1 MKAAIIQRPGE
12 LIVREIHEPAIG
24 DYDAL
29 CEILYGATCT
39 GTDGHLIHGR
49 FPWGPIPYP
58 TVLGHESVGR
68 VIALGA
74 KVRNY
79 RVGDLVTRVGT
90 PASPRG
96 EYGSN
101 WGGFAELGIAR
112 DHWAMQAD
120 GLPEAQ
126 WKGSRWNQVLPPHF
140 DPASATMLTTWRET
154 LSYLTRIGL
163 KAGDS
168 LLVVGSGGVGLG
180 FAAFGA
186 LLGAP
191 RVAVLG
197 NARRIEVARAVGVTD
212 FFDYK
217 AAGTL
222 DAMRAAFPAGFDFIV
237 DSVGQRGSLNE
248 VLPALKPRG
257 TAAIY
262 GIDEFHEQQ
271 ISPGRVRGGFTYY
284 NGGYDEAETHQRVVE
299 MALQGKLDAR
309 HWLNLD
315 SPFPLADITEAF
327 AALERRELV
336 KALIR
341 VKQLTG

>member
-1 MKAAIIQRPGE
+1 MKAALITEPGK
-12 LIVREIHEPAIG
+12 LIVRDVHEPEAG
-24 DYDAL
+24 DYGAL

-68 VIALGA
+68 VIALGP

-96 EYGSN
+96 EYGAN
-101 WGGFAELGIAR
+101 WGGFAEYGIAR

-120 GLPEAQ
+120 GLPESQ
-126 WKGSRWNQVLPPHF
+126 WKGSRWNQILPPQF
-140 DPASATMLTTWRET
+140 DPAAATMLTTWRET
-154 LSYLTRIGL
+154 LSYLTRLGL
-163 KAGDS
+163 KAGDT
-168 LLVVGSGGVGLG
+168 LLVVGSGGVGLS
-180 FAAFGA
+180 FAAFGV
-186 LLGAP
+186 LLGAA

-197 NARRIEVARAVGVTD
+197 NARRAAIAHDVGVTD
-212 FFDYK
+212 FFDYREHDVLGALRG
-217 AAGTL
+217 AA
-222 DAMRAAFPAGFDFIV
+222 PAGFDVIV
-237 DSVGQRGSLNE
+237 DSVGQRDSLNA

-257 TAAIY
+257 TATIY
-262 GIDEFHEQQ
+262 GIDEFHAQQ
-271 ISPGRVRGGFTYY
+271 IHPGRVRGCFTYF

-299 MALQGKLDAR
+299 LALQGKLDAR
-309 HWLNLD
+309 RWLNLD
-315 SPFPLADITEAF
+315 SPYPLDDIAEAF

-341 VKQLTG
+341 IKQLTG

>member
-1 MKAAIIQRPGE
+1 MQAAIIERPGA
-12 LIVREIHEPAIG
+12 LVVRQVHDPAIG

-49 FPWGPIPYP
+49 FPWGPVLYP

-68 VIALGA
+68 VIALGP

-96 EYGSN
+96 EYNSN

-126 WKGSRWNQVLPPHF
+126 WKRSRWNQVLPPQF
-140 DPASATMLTTWRET
+140 DPAAATMLTTWRET

-163 KAGDS
+163 KAGET
-168 LLVVGSGGVGLG
+168 LLVIGSGGVGLS

-186 LLGAP
+186 LLGAA

-197 NARRIEVARAVGVTD
+197 NARRAALAHDMGVTD
-212 FFDYK
+212 FFDYRENDVV
-217 AAGTL
+217 G
-222 DAMRAAFPAGFDFIV
+222 AMRAAAPAGFDVIV
-237 DSVGQRGSLNE
+237 DSVGQRDSLNQ
-248 VLPALKPRG
+248 VLPALRPHG

-262 GIDEFHEQQ
+262 GIDEFHEQRVN
-271 ISPGRVRGGFTYY
+271 PGRVREGFTFY

-309 HWLNLD
+309 RWLNLD
-315 SPFPLADITEAF
+315 TPYPLADIAEAF

-336 KALIR
+336 KALI
-341 VKQLTG
+341 QIHN

>member
-1 MKAAIIQRPGE
+1 MKAAIIMEPGR
-12 LIVREIHEPAIG
+12 LIVREIHEPAVG

-49 FPWGPIPYP
+49 FPWGPITYP

-68 VIALGA
+68 VIALGPE
-74 KVRNY
+74 VRNY
-79 RVGDLVTRVGT
+79 RIGDLVTRVGA
-90 PASPRG
+90 PASPHG
-96 EYGSN
+96 AYGSN
-101 WGGFAELGIAR
+101 WGGFAEYGIGR

-126 WKGSRWNQVLPPHF
+126 WRGSRWNQVLPPHF
-140 DPASATMLTTWRET
+140 DPGAATMLTTWRET
-154 LSYLTRIGL
+154 LSYLTRMGL
-163 KAGDS
+163 KAGDT
-168 LLVVGSGGVGLG
+168 LLVVGSGGVGLS

-186 LLGAP
+186 LLGAS

-197 NARRIEVARAVGVTD
+197 NARRSEGAHAIGVTD

-217 AAGTL
+217 TAGAL
-222 DAMRAAFPAGFDFIV
+222 DAMRTAIPAGFDFIV
-237 DSVGQRGSLNE
+237 DSVGQRASLNE
-248 VLPALKPRG
+248 VLPLLRPRG

-262 GIDEFHEQQ
+262 GIDEFREQQ
-271 ISPGRVRGGFTYY
+271 INPGRVRGGFTYY
-284 NGGYDEAETHQRVVE
+284 NGGYDEAETHQRVIE
-299 MALQGKLDAR
+299 MALQGRLDAR

-315 SPFPLADITEAF
+315 SPYPLDAIAEAF

-341 VKQLTG
+341 IR

>member
-1 MKAAIIQRPGE
+1 MKAAIIEKPGE

-39 GTDGHLIHGR
+39 GTDSHLIHGR

-79 RVGDLVTRVGT
+79 RIGDLVTRVGT

-112 DHWAMQAD
+112 DHWAMQAA

-140 DPASATMLTTWRET
+140 DPAAATMLTTWRET
-154 LSYLTRIGL
+154 LSYLTRMGL

-180 FAAFGA
+180 FATFGA
-186 LLGAP
+186 LLGAA

-197 NARRIEVARAVGVTD
+197 NVRRVGVAHDIGVSD
-212 FFDYK
+212 FFDYRDES
-217 AAGTL
+217 AL
-222 DAMRAAFPAGFDFIV
+222 DAMRAAFPAGFDCIV
-237 DSVGQRGSLNE
+237 DSVGQRDSLNA
-248 VLPALKPRG
+248 VLPVLKPRG
-257 TAAIY
+257 TATIY
-262 GIDEFHEQQ
+262 GIDEFHAQR
-271 ISPGRVRGGFTYY
+271 INPGRVRGGFTYY

-315 SPFPLADITEAF
+315 SPFPLDDIAEAF

-336 KALIR
+336 KALIQ
-341 VKQLTG
+341 VKSH

>member
-1 MKAAIIQRPGE
+1 MQAAIIERPGT
-12 LIVREIHEPAIG
+12 LVVRQIHDPAIG

-49 FPWGPIPYP
+49 FPWGPITYP

-68 VIALGA
+68 VIALGP

-79 RVGDLVTRVGT
+79 RIGDLVTRVGA
-90 PASPRG
+90 PASPHG
-96 EYGSN
+96 AYGSN
-101 WGGFAELGIAR
+101 WGGFAEYGIAR
-112 DHWAMQAD
+112 DHWAMQAS
-120 GLPEAQ
+120 GLSEAQ
-126 WKGSRWNQVLPPHF
+126 WRGSRWNQMLPPHF
-140 DPASATMLTTWRET
+140 DPAAATMLTTWRET
-154 LSYLTRIGL
+154 LSYLTRMGL
-163 KAGDS
+163 KAGDT
-168 LLVVGSGGVGLG
+168 LLVVGSGGVGLS

-186 LLGAP
+186 LLGAQ

-197 NARRIEVARAVGVTD
+197 NTHRDVTARAVGATD
-212 FFDYK
+212 FFDYRD
-217 AAGTL
+217 AGVR
-222 DAMRAAFPAGFDFIV
+222 DAMRAAIPAGFDFIV
-237 DSVGQRGSLNE
+237 DSVGQRASLNE
-248 VLPALKPRG
+248 VLSLLRPHG

-262 GIDEFHEQQ
+262 GIDEFHEQRVN
-271 ISPGRVRGGFTYY
+271 PGRVRGGFTFY
-284 NGGYDEAETHQRVVE
+284 NSGYDEAETHQRVVE

-315 SPFPLADITEAF
+315 TPYPLADIAQAF

-341 VKQLTG
+341 IR

>member
-1 MKAAIIQRPGE
+1 MKAAIIERLGE
-12 LIVREIHEPAIG
+12 LVVREIHDPVVGE
-24 DYDAL
+24 YEAL

-68 VIALGA
+68 VIALGS

-79 RVGDLVTRVGT
+79 RLGDLVTRVGT
-90 PASPRG
+90 PTSPKG

-120 GLPEAQ
+120 GLPEAE
-126 WKGSRWNQVLPPHF
+126 WKGSRWNQVLPSQF
-140 DPASATMLTTWRET
+140 DPAAATMLTTWRET
-154 LSYLTRIGL
+154 LSYLTRMGF
-163 KAGDS
+163 KAGKS
-168 LLVVGSGGVGLG
+168 LLVVGSGGVGLS
-180 FAAFGA
+180 FAAHGV
-186 LLGAP
+186 LLGAQ

-197 NARRIEVARAVGVTD
+197 NAQRVEAARTVGVTD

-217 AAGTL
+217 GSDLSEAI
-222 DAMRAAFPAGFDFIV
+222 REAFPAGFDFAI
-237 DSVGQRGSLNE
+237 DSVGQRSSLND
-248 VLPALKPRG
+248 VLPLVRPKG
-257 TAAIY
+257 TVGIY
-262 GIDEFHEQQ
+262 GIDEFWKQE
-271 ISPGRVRGGFTYY
+271 INPGRVRGGFTFY

-299 MALQGKLDAR
+299 MVLQGKLDAR
-309 HWLNLD
+309 NWLNLD
-315 SPFPLADITEAF
+315 SPFPLEKIGAAF
-327 AALERRELV
+327 QALERRELV

-341 VKQLTG
+341 IAG